1 MKNEASTGNQSMQPL
16 LKVENLVKRYPR
28 RRLGVA
34 REELLALGGVSF
46 TILPGTTLAV
56 VGESGSGKTTL
67 ALCIACLE
75 YPTSGSIWF
84 RGKDTVKLPERER
97 REIRPQVQLIFQD
110 PANSLNPRWT
120 ALEILM
126 EPLVLQSNLNRE
138 ERKLRACS
146 LLDRVGLSPEIAERR
161 PVELSG
167 GQRQR
172 LASIRAPRLCTQ
184 LSIFG
189 GQSSG

>member
-56 VGESGSGKTTL
+56 VGESGSGKSTL

-84 RGKDTVKLPERER
+84 EGRDSAKLAERER
-97 REIRPQVQLIFQD
+97 REIRPRVQLIFQD
-110 PANSLNPRWT
+110 PANSLNPGWN
-120 ALEILM
+120 ALDILL
-126 EPLVLQSNLNRE
+126 EPFVLQSKFSRE
-138 ERKLRACS
+138 E
-146 LLDRVGLSPEIAERR
+146 
-161 PVELSG
+161 
-167 GQRQR
+167 
-172 LASIRAPRLCTQ
+172 
-184 LSIFG
+184 
-189 GQSSG
+189 